1 MESDPRVFHDLTVK
15 LWKAI
20 VDFNKDIRDLRKKI
34 GEFRIGLFKA
44 FYRRRLKS
52 IEAKFLELNS
62 RIFYMEDLETG
73 DFRSDS
79 LWYSLYN
86 KQFTELTEEE
96 KKILIPNEER
106 LTREEVNVYVKKFM
120 HYWRM
125 EPPPQMKPHI
135 IKAIRKAE
143 KNLTFLDN
151 RIVTKF
157 SDINQLTAIKIS
169 VISMIIAVSSILIGI
184 FT

>member
-1 MESDPRVFHDLTVK
+1 MESDPKFLHFLLVK
-15 LWKAI
+15 LWKAVI
-20 VDFNKDIRDLRKKI
+20 DFNKDIRDLRKKI
-34 GEFRIGLFKA
+34 GELRIGLFKA
-44 FYRRRLKS
+44 FNRRKLKS

-62 RIFYMEDLETG
+62 RILYMETLETG
-73 DFRSDS
+73 DFRNDS

-86 KQFTELTEEE
+86 KQFTELAEEE
-96 KKILIPNEER
+96 KKIIIPNEER
-106 LTREEVNVYVKKFM
+106 NTTEEVKVDVVKFL
-120 HYWRM
+120 HYWSM
-125 EPPPQMKPHI
+125 KPPPQMKADV
-135 IKAIRKAE
+135 IKAIKRAE
-143 KNLTFLDN
+143 KNLTLLDN